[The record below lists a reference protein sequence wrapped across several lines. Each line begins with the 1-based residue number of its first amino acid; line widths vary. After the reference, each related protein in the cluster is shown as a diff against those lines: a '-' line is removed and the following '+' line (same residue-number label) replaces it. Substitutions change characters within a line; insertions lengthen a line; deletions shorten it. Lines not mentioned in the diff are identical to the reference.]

1 MKAESLK
8 QRWRE
13 RKKRIRPVTMIAG
26 GFFLL
31 IVLGTLLLMLPIS
44 SRTGEATGM
53 LSAAFTATSSVCV
66 TGLIVVDTYQHWSTF
81 GQVVILLLIQIG
93 GLGFMTVAAMFSLL
107 ARRSFTLRERMVMTA
122 SLNVSDLAGVV
133 RLTRSILKGTLL
145 FEGIGA
151 LILTIRFVPDFG
163 LADGVYKGVFHSV
176 TAFCNA
182 GFDLMG
188 SQGAPFVSLTN
199 FYDDPW
205 VLTTISALIV
215 IGGLGFFV
223 WGDLYQNRRK
233 PLKALSLHTKLV
245 LATTSI
251 LLVGGAALFISMRR
265 ITR

>member
-1 MKAESLK
+1 
-8 QRWRE
+8 
-13 RKKRIRPVTMIAG
+13 
-26 GFFLL
+26 
-31 IVLGTLLLMLPIS
+31 
-44 SRTGEATGM
+44 M

-163 LADGVYKGVFHSV
+163 LADGVYKGRI
-176 TAFCNA
+176 
-182 GFDLMG
+182 
-188 SQGAPFVSLTN
+188 PF
-199 FYDDPW
+199 
-205 VLTTISALIV
+205 
-215 IGGLGFFV
+215 
-223 WGDLYQNRRK
+223 GDRLLQRR
-233 PLKALSLHTKLV
+233 L
-245 LATTSI
+245 
-251 LLVGGAALFISMRR
+251 
-265 ITR
+265 